1 MYILA
6 VLISLVIW
14 IAIDSRYKLEDNV
27 RGLPIVFSLILIFAV
42 PFVTMLIFGLVYLL
56 LWLKANYFSLG
67 TNQRIDTLL
76 EELNIYDEFYNK
88 K

>member
-27 RGLPIVFSLILIFAV
+27 RGLPTVFSLILIFAV

-56 LWLKANYFSLG
+56 LWLKANYFSYG
-67 TNQRIDTLL
+67 TNQRIDKAMKDS
-76 EELNIYDEFYNK
+76 NIYDEFYK
-88 K
+88 D

>member
-27 RGLPIVFSLILIFAV
+27 RGLPTVFSLILIFAV
-42 PFVTMLIFGLVYLL
+42 PFVTMWVFWLVYLL
-56 LWLKANYFSLG
+56 FWLKANYFSYS
-67 TNQRIDTLL
+67 TNQKINKAMKDS
-76 EELNIYDEFYNK
+76 NIYDEFYK
-88 K
+88 G

>member
-27 RGLPIVFSLILIFAV
+27 KSLPTIFSLILIFAV
-42 PFVTMLIFGLVYLL
+42 PFITLLIFGLVYLL
-56 LWLKANYFSLG
+56 FWLKANYFSYG
-67 TNQRIDTLL
+67 TNRKINTLL

>member
-27 RGLPIVFSLILIFAV
+27 KSLPTVFSLILIFAV
-42 PFVTMLIFGLVYLL
+42 PFITLLIFGLVYLL
-56 LWLKANYFSLG
+56 FWLKANYFSYG
-67 TNQRIDTLL
+67 TNRKINTLL

>member
-27 RGLPIVFSLILIFAV
+27 KSLPTVFSLILIFAA
-42 PFVTMLIFGLVYLL
+42 PFITLLIFGLVYLL
-56 LWLKANYFSLG
+56 LWLKANYFSYS
-67 TNQRIDTLL
+67 TNQKINKAMKDS
-76 EELNIYDEFYNK
+76 NIYDEFYK
-88 K
+88 D

>member
-27 RGLPIVFSLILIFAV
+27 RGLPTVFSLILIFAV
-42 PFVTMLIFGLVYLL
+42 PFVTMWVFWLVYLL
-56 LWLKANYFSLG
+56 FWLKANYFSYS
-67 TNQRIDTLL
+67 TNQKINKAMKDS
-76 EELNIYDEFYNK
+76 NIYDEFYK
-88 K
+88 D

>member
-27 RGLPIVFSLILIFAV
+27 KSLPTVFSLILIFAV
-42 PFVTMLIFGLVYLL
+42 PFVTMWVFWLVYLL
-56 LWLKANYFSLG
+56 FWLKANYFSYS
-67 TNQRIDTLL
+67 TNRKINTLL